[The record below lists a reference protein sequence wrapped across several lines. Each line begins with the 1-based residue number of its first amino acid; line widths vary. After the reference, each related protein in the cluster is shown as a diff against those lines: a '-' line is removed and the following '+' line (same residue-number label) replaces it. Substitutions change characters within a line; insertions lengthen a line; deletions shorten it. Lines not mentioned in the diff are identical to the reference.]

1 MKDDELNAAIAH
13 ECGWSNCRLAIKGAG
28 GGSRLPIAYGN
39 PPGKNYEAECP
50 FYTTDLNAIA
60 AAVAAMPDWWQDRF
74 TIALTRECGSHK
86 LAVNAPARKRA
97 QVFVALCQKWP
108 EATATKTATT
118 PADVQKSQQS

>member
-1 MKDDELNAAIAH
+1 MTDQEINISIEHAL
-13 ECGWSNCRLAIKGAG
+13 GWQVVLSSLQSG
-28 GGSRLPIAYGN
+28 L
-39 PPGKNYEAECP
+39 EAVKYHVRRP
-50 FYTTDLNAIA
+50 VFSYTTDLDALA

-74 TIALTRECGSHK
+74 TIELTRECGSHK